1 MNDGKDV
8 EGASNQL
15 IRCIFCYVNPK
26 NVPNPR
32 TKNKKV
38 LSNVW
43 YNCFEETCRCKSF
56 HNCKKKLEEKFNNK
70 MIKSVER

>member
-43 YNCFEETCRCKSF
+43 YNCLKKHVDVNHSIIAKKTWRKS
-56 HNCKKKLEEKFNNK
+56 
-70 MIKSVER
+70 